1 MRKLT
6 QEQVIEKFIKIHGI
20 RFDYSKVVYINMMT
34 KVCIICPIHGEFWQ
48 TPIDHITGY
57 KCPKCKFDSLSNK
70 FKYNTETFIK
80 KAFLIHG
87 YNFDYSDSSY
97 KNSQSK
103 IKIKCNN
110 CGLIFYQRSNAH
122 LLGQGCPKCSA
133 KKVGSYIKSNTK
145 EFIQKSILIHGNKCD
160 YSKTNYI
167 NSWTK
172 VCVTCLIDGHG
183 DFWVT
188 PNNHLNKKSGCPICN
203 SSKGELTIKEILN
216 KLNIKYIQ
224 EYIIP
229 NQVYKFRYDF
239 YLPDHNVLIEF
250 HGIQHYEYNSFLH
263 RNDEDNFLKQKERD
277 IFKQELAKEL
287 KIPLLEFNYKQYKF
301 LSGEQFE
308 EMVIK
313 KLKFPCDV
321 RHA

>member
-1 MRKLT
+1 MKQLT
-6 QEQVIEKFIKIHGI
+6 TSKFIEKAKQVHGDKY
-20 RFDYSKVVYINMMT
+20 DYSKVFYRSGRQKVRIICNKHGEFLQSPCDHLSGYNCKGCGRDKISSFFQYNFKQFLEKAHKIHGDKYIYIEKTYTNSSS
-34 KVCIICPIHGEFWQ
+34 KISIICPLHGEFR
-48 TPIDHITGY
+48 
-57 KCPKCKFDSLSNK
+57 
-70 FKYNTETFIK
+70 
-80 KAFLIHG
+80 
-87 YNFDYSDSSY
+87 
-97 KNSQSK
+97 
-103 IKIKCNN
+103 
-110 CGLIFYQRSNAH
+110 QRANAH
-122 LLGQGCPKCSA
+122 LSGQGCKKCMGDKIS
-133 KKVGSYIKSNTK
+133 KIFKSNTE
-145 EFIQKSILIHGNKCD
+145 EFIQKAIEIHGNKCD
-160 YSKTNYI
+160 YSKTDYI

-239 YLPDHNVLIEF
+239 YLPDYNVLIEF
-250 HGIQHYEYNSFLH
+250 HGIQHYEYNDFFH